1 LRAVSDGHF
10 RMSNEAPKKI
20 LIVEDEPTQRILAK
34 EILESA
40 GYIVRSS
47 DDGKHGLNMA
57 IKTQP
62 DLIILDL
69 MLPSLDGYALCTSLR
84 ECERTAQ
91 IPIILITGSKEP
103 DVIKR
108 GLAAGANDF
117 VNKPV
122 DWQFLA
128 DRVDFV
134 LKQSG
139 QRKMLDEE
147 LQNINSSND
156 ERDKSEKEEV
166 ALRIQSMQQAA
177 NAASDEL
184 ILAEEGHANAI
195 KTVQAKAQDELV
207 IQNEESV
214 KELNKAREQYE
225 EEIKRLTADFD
236 TETNEQKRRFD
247 EVKAVQTKAQ
257 DELESQKAE
266 AARELNKAREKY
278 EEEIKRLTA
287 DLETETAEQERRFD
301 AKLQTIEERH
311 AIELALIN
319 EVKNKFSGLEPGDVE
334 QEPSNSSE
342 ELSQS
347 IRAMWQIVYAEC
359 VRYDDV
365 LSTITGLSKTRD
377 TESLSEERAKEIAKH
392 VNGLVCSVGRL
403 KKLAIAMTEPQN
415 LCQGVFETNEFIS
428 DLADRLKQ
436 IAARSGVSIE
446 VSGLPNPLKV
456 SAEPHRIRYAL
467 TLLSINAL
475 RFTPPSSAIT
485 VGASLSDAGD
495 IRLSISD
502 TGVGMSPAQLDR
514 CTNCLDK
521 PLAMPGANS
530 NVAGLEI
537 PIATALARQQ
547 GGYLE
552 IESQQGQGTSVSL
565 VLPVGADRDGLATES
580 EVEQNGQIA
589 C

>member
-1 LRAVSDGHF
+1 
-10 RMSNEAPKKI
+10 MSNEAPKKI

-69 MLPSLDGYALCTSLR
+69 MLPSLDGYALCAALR

-128 DRVDFV
+128 DRVNFV

-156 ERDKSEKEEV
+156 ERDKSKKEEA

-184 ILAEEGHANAI
+184 ILAEEEHADAI
-195 KTVQAKAQDELV
+195 KAVQAKAQDELA
-207 IQNEESV
+207 IQKEESV
-214 KELNKAREQYE
+214 KEFNKARELYE

-236 TETNEQKRRFD
+236 TETNEQKKRFD
-247 EVKAVQTKAQ
+247 QVTAVRAMAQ

-266 AARELNKAREKY
+266 AAKELNTAREQY
-278 EEEIKRLTA
+278 EQEIKRLTA
-287 DLETETAEQERRFD
+287 DLDTETEEQERRFD
-301 AKLQTIEERH
+301 AKLRTIEERH

-319 EVKNKFSGLEPGDVE
+319 EIKSKFSGIEQGDVE
-334 QEPSNSSE
+334 QEPSTLSG

-347 IRAMWQIVYAEC
+347 VRAMWQIVCAEC
-359 VRYDDV
+359 VRYDDG
-365 LSTITGLSKTRD
+365 LSTISGLLKARD
-377 TESLSEERAKEIAKH
+377 TESLSDERSKEIANQL
-392 VNGLVCSVGRL
+392 NGLVYSVGRL
-403 KKLAIAMTEPQN
+403 KNLAIAMTEPQSES
-415 LCQGVFETNEFIS
+415 QGVFETNEFIS
-428 DLADRLKQ
+428 DLAGRLKQ
-436 IAARSGVSIE
+436 IAARSGVSVK
-446 VSGLPNPLKV
+446 VSGLPSPLRV
-456 SAEPHRIRYAL
+456 SAEPRRIRYAL

-475 RFTPPSSAIT
+475 RFTPPSGAIT
-485 VGASLSDAGD
+485 VGASLSEAGD

-502 TGVGMSPAQLDR
+502 TGVGMSPAELDR
-514 CTNCLDK
+514 YRNCLDK
-521 PLAMPGANS
+521 PLATHGTIS

-565 VLPVGADRDGLATES
+565 VLPVGADRGSVATES
-580 EVEQNGQIA
+580 EVEQDGQIA

>member
-1 LRAVSDGHF
+1 
-10 RMSNEAPKKI
+10 MSNEAPKKI
-20 LIVEDEPTQRILAK
+20 LIIEDEPTQRILAK

-40 GYIVRSS
+40 GYSVRSS

-69 MLPSLDGYALCTSLR
+69 MLPSLDGYSLCTSLR
-84 ECERTAQ
+84 ECEQTAQ

-147 LQNINSSND
+147 LQNINSGNE

-177 NAASDEL
+177 NAASDQL
-184 ILAEEGHANAI
+184 ILAEEEHVDAI
-195 KTVQAKAQDELV
+195 KAVQAKAQDELEA
-207 IQNEESV
+207 QKADSV

-225 EEIKRLTADFD
+225 EEIKRLSADFE
-236 TETNEQKRRFD
+236 TETNEQKTRFD
-247 EVKAVQTKAQ
+247 AVKAAQAKTQ
-257 DELESQKAE
+257 DELEAQKADSVK
-266 AARELNKAREKY
+266 ELNKAREQY
-278 EEEIKRLTA
+278 EEEIRRLSA
-287 DLETETAEQERRFD
+287 DFETETDEQKRRFD
-301 AKLQTIEERH
+301 AKLRTIEGRH
-311 AIELALIN
+311 AVELSLVN
-319 EVKNKFSGLEPGDVE
+319 ELKNEFSGLEPGSVE
-334 QEPSNSSE
+334 QEPSNLSE
-342 ELSQS
+342 ELSQR
-347 IRAMWQIVYAEC
+347 IRAMWQIVCAQC

-377 TESLSEERAKEIAKH
+377 TESLSEERLKEIAKH
-392 VNGLVCSVGRL
+392 VDGLVYSVGRL

-415 LCQGVFETNEFIS
+415 VSQGVFETNEFIS

-436 IAARSGVSIE
+436 IAARSGVSID
-446 VSGLPNPLKV
+446 VSGLPDPLKV
-456 SAEPHRIRYAL
+456 SAEPQRIRYAL

-475 RFTPPSSAIT
+475 RFTPPSGAIT

-502 TGVGMSPAQLDR
+502 TGVGMSSAQLDR
-514 CTNCLDK
+514 CRNCLDK
-521 PLAMPGANS
+521 PLAMPGGNS
-530 NVAGLEI
+530 NFADLEI

-565 VLPVGADRDGLATES
+565 VLPVGADRGGLATES
-580 EVEQNGQIA
+580 EVEKNGQIA

>member
-1 LRAVSDGHF
+1 MCAVSDGHY

-184 ILAEEGHANAI
+184 ILDEKEHADAI
-195 KTVQAKAQDELV
+195 KAVQAKAQDELAN
-207 IQNEESV
+207 QKEESV
-214 KELNKAREQYE
+214 KELNKAREQHE

-247 EVKAVQTKAQ
+247 EVKSVQAMAQ
-257 DELESQKAE
+257 DELESQKSE
-266 AARELNKAREKY
+266 AAKELNTARERY
-278 EEEIKRLTA
+278 EQEIKRLTA
-287 DLETETAEQERRFD
+287 DLETETVEQERRFD
-301 AKLQTIEERH
+301 AKLRTIEERH
-311 AIELALIN
+311 AIELDLIN
-319 EVKNKFSGLEPGDVE
+319 EIKRKFSRLNPVDVE
-334 QEPSNSSE
+334 QEPSNLSVE
-342 ELSQS
+342 VSQS
-347 IRAMWQIVYAEC
+347 IRAMCQIVRAEC

-365 LSTITGLSKTRD
+365 ISTISGLLKARD
-377 TESLSEERAKEIAKH
+377 AESLSEERSKEIANHIK
-392 VNGLVCSVGRL
+392 GLVYSVGRL
-403 KKLAIAMTEPQN
+403 KNLAIAMTEPQSEP
-415 LCQGVFETNEFIS
+415 QGVFETNEFIS
-428 DLADRLKQ
+428 DLADGLKQ
-436 IAARSGVSIE
+436 IAARSGVSVK
-446 VSGLPNPLKV
+446 VSGLPSPLKV

-475 RFTPPSSAIT
+475 RFTPQSGAIT

-514 CTNCLDK
+514 CRNCLDK
-521 PLAMPGANS
+521 PLATPGTNS

-565 VLPVGADRDGLATES
+565 VLPVGADRVGLAAES
-580 EVEQNGQIA
+580 EVDQNGQIA

>member
-1 LRAVSDGHF
+1 MCAVSDGHY

-177 NAASDEL
+177 NAASEQL
-184 ILAEEGHANAI
+184 ILAEEEHADAI
-195 KTVQAKAQDELV
+195 KAVQAKAQDELAN
-207 IQNEESV
+207 QKEESV
-214 KELNKAREQYE
+214 KELNKAREQH
-225 EEIKRLTADFD
+225 
-236 TETNEQKRRFD
+236 
-247 EVKAVQTKAQ
+247 
-257 DELESQKAE
+257 
-266 AARELNKAREKY
+266 

-287 DLETETAEQERRFD
+287 DLETETVEQERRFD
-301 AKLQTIEERH
+301 AKLRTIEERH
-311 AIELALIN
+311 AIELDLIN
-319 EVKNKFSGLEPGDVE
+319 EIKSKFSRLNPVDVE
-334 QEPSNSSE
+334 QEPSNLSVE
-342 ELSQS
+342 VSQS
-347 IRAMWQIVYAEC
+347 IRAMCQIVRAEC

-365 LSTITGLSKTRD
+365 ISTISGLLKARD
-377 TESLSEERAKEIAKH
+377 AESLSEERSKEIANH
-392 VNGLVCSVGRL
+392 INGLVYSVGRL
-403 KKLAIAMTEPQN
+403 KNLAIAMTEPQSEP
-415 LCQGVFETNEFIS
+415 QGVFETNEFIS
-428 DLADRLKQ
+428 DLADGLKQ
-436 IAARSGVSIE
+436 IAARSGVSVK
-446 VSGLPNPLKV
+446 VSGLPSPLKV

-475 RFTPPSSAIT
+475 RFTPQSGAIT

-514 CTNCLDK
+514 CRNCLDK
-521 PLAMPGANS
+521 PLATPGTNS

-565 VLPVGADRDGLATES
+565 VLPVGADRVGLAAES
-580 EVEQNGQIA
+580 EVDQNGQIA

>member
-1 LRAVSDGHF
+1 MRAVSDGHF

-69 MLPSLDGYALCTSLR
+69 MLPSLDGYALCAALR

-128 DRVDFV
+128 DRVNFV

-156 ERDKSEKEEV
+156 ERDKSKKEEA

-184 ILAEEGHANAI
+184 ILAEEEHADAI
-195 KTVQAKAQDELV
+195 KAVQAKAQDELA
-207 IQNEESV
+207 IQKEESV
-214 KELNKAREQYE
+214 KEFNKARELYE

-236 TETNEQKRRFD
+236 TETNEQKKRFD
-247 EVKAVQTKAQ
+247 QVTAVRAMAQ

-266 AARELNKAREKY
+266 AAKELNTAREQY
-278 EEEIKRLTA
+278 EQEIKRLTA
-287 DLETETAEQERRFD
+287 DLDTETEEQERRFD
-301 AKLQTIEERH
+301 AKLRTIEERH

-319 EVKNKFSGLEPGDVE
+319 EIKSKFSGIEQGDVE
-334 QEPSNSSE
+334 QEPSTLSG

-347 IRAMWQIVYAEC
+347 VRAMWQIVCAEC
-359 VRYDDV
+359 VRYDDG
-365 LSTITGLSKTRD
+365 LSTISGLLKARD
-377 TESLSEERAKEIAKH
+377 TESLSDERSKEIANQL
-392 VNGLVCSVGRL
+392 NGLVYSVGRL
-403 KKLAIAMTEPQN
+403 KNLAIAMTEPQSES
-415 LCQGVFETNEFIS
+415 QGVFETNEFIS
-428 DLADRLKQ
+428 DLAGRLKQ
-436 IAARSGVSIE
+436 IAARSGVSVK
-446 VSGLPNPLKV
+446 VSGLPSPLRV
-456 SAEPHRIRYAL
+456 SAEPRRIRYAL

-475 RFTPPSSAIT
+475 RFTPPSGAIT
-485 VGASLSDAGD
+485 VGASLSEAGD

-502 TGVGMSPAQLDR
+502 TGVGMSPAELDR
-514 CTNCLDK
+514 YRNCLDK
-521 PLAMPGANS
+521 PLATHGTIS

-565 VLPVGADRDGLATES
+565 VLPVGADRGSVATES
-580 EVEQNGQIA
+580 EVEQDGQIA

>member
-1 LRAVSDGHF
+1 
-10 RMSNEAPKKI
+10 MSNEAPKKI

-69 MLPSLDGYALCTSLR
+69 MLPSLDGYALCAALR

-128 DRVDFV
+128 DRVNFV

-156 ERDKSEKEEV
+156 ERDKSKKEEA

-184 ILAEEGHANAI
+184 ILAEEEHADAI
-195 KTVQAKAQDELV
+195 KAVQAKAQDELA
-207 IQNEESV
+207 IQKEESV
-214 KELNKAREQYE
+214 KEFNKARELYE

-236 TETNEQKRRFD
+236 TETNEQKKHFD
-247 EVKAVQTKAQ
+247 EVTAVRAMAQ

-266 AARELNKAREKY
+266 AAKELNTAREQY
-278 EEEIKRLTA
+278 EQEIKRLTA
-287 DLETETAEQERRFD
+287 DLETETEEQERRFD
-301 AKLQTIEERH
+301 AKLRTIEERH

-319 EVKNKFSGLEPGDVE
+319 EIRSKFSGMEQGDVE
-334 QEPSNSSE
+334 QEPSKLSG

-347 IRAMWQIVYAEC
+347 VRAMWQIVCAEC

-365 LSTITGLSKTRD
+365 ISTLSGLLKARD
-377 TESLSEERAKEIAKH
+377 AESLSDERSKEIAKH
-392 VNGLVCSVGRL
+392 VNGLVYSVGRL
-403 KKLAIAMTEPQN
+403 KSLAIAMTEPQAVS
-415 LCQGVFETNEFIS
+415 QGVFETNEFIS
-428 DLADRLKQ
+428 DLADGLKQ
-436 IAARSGVSIE
+436 IAARSGVS
-446 VSGLPNPLKV
+446 VKVCGLPSPLRV
-456 SAEPHRIRYAL
+456 SAEPRRIRYAL

-475 RFTPPSSAIT
+475 RFTPPSGAIT

-502 TGVGMSPAQLDR
+502 TGVGMSPAQLDGSR
-514 CTNCLDK
+514 NCLDK
-521 PLAMPGANS
+521 PLAMPGANT
-530 NVAGLEI
+530 NIAGLEI

-565 VLPVGADRDGLATES
+565 VLPVGTDRVDLATES
-580 EVEQNGQIA
+580 EVDQNGQIA

>member
-1 LRAVSDGHF
+1 
-10 RMSNEAPKKI
+10 MSNEAPKTI

-57 IKTQP
+57 IKTLP

-139 QRKMLDEE
+139 QRKRLDEE
-147 LQNINSSND
+147 LQNINSGHE

-166 ALRIQSMQQAA
+166 AFRIQSMQQAA
-177 NAASDEL
+177 KAASDQL
-184 ILAEEGHANAI
+184 IVSEEEHADAI
-195 KTVQAKAQDELV
+195 KAVEAKAQDELDA
-207 IQNEESV
+207 QEAESV

-225 EEIKRLTADFD
+225 EEIKRLTADFEA
-236 TETNEQKRRFD
+236 ETNEQKRRFD
-247 EVKAVQTKAQ
+247 
-257 DELESQKAE
+257 S
-266 AARELNKAREKY
+266 
-278 EEEIKRLTA
+278 
-287 DLETETAEQERRFD
+287 
-301 AKLQTIEERH
+301 KLRTMEERH
-311 AIELALIN
+311 AIEVALIN
-319 EVKNKFSGLEPGDVE
+319 EIKNEFSRIEPGDVE
-334 QEPSNSSE
+334 QEPSNLSG

-347 IRAMWQIVYAEC
+347 IRAMWQIVCAEC

-365 LSTITGLSKTRD
+365 LSTITGLSKTCD
-377 TESLSEERAKEIAKH
+377 TESLSEERSKEIAKH
-392 VNGLVCSVGRL
+392 VNGLVYSVGRL

-415 LCQGVFETNEFIS
+415 VSQGVFEANDFIS
-428 DLADRLKQ
+428 DLADSLKQ
-436 IAARSGVSIE
+436 IAERSGVSVE
-446 VSGLPNPLKV
+446 VSGLPGPLKV

-475 RFTPPSSAIT
+475 SFTPPSGAIT

-514 CTNCLDK
+514 SRNCLDK
-521 PLAMPGANS
+521 PLAIPGANS

-537 PIATALARQQ
+537 PIATALTRQQ

-565 VLPVGADRDGLATES
+565 VLPVGADRAGLATES
-580 EVEQNGQIA
+580 EAEQNGQIA

>member
-1 LRAVSDGHF
+1 MRAVSDGHF

-69 MLPSLDGYALCTSLR
+69 MLPSLDGYALCTALR

-156 ERDKSEKEEV
+156 ERDKSKKEEA

-184 ILAEEGHANAI
+184 ILAEEEHADAI
-195 KTVQAKAQDELV
+195 KAVQAKAQDELA
-207 IQNEESV
+207 IQKEESV
-214 KELNKAREQYE
+214 KEFNKARELYE

-236 TETNEQKRRFD
+236 TETNEQKKRFD
-247 EVKAVQTKAQ
+247 QVTAVRAMAQ

-266 AARELNKAREKY
+266 AAKELNTAREQY
-278 EEEIKRLTA
+278 EQEIKRLTA
-287 DLETETAEQERRFD
+287 DLDTETEEQERRFD
-301 AKLQTIEERH
+301 AKLRTIEERH

-319 EVKNKFSGLEPGDVE
+319 EIKSKFSGIEQGDVE
-334 QEPSNSSE
+334 QEPSTLSG

-347 IRAMWQIVYAEC
+347 VRAMWQIVCAEC
-359 VRYDDV
+359 VRYDDG
-365 LSTITGLSKTRD
+365 LSTISGLLKARD
-377 TESLSEERAKEIAKH
+377 TESLSDERSKEIANQL
-392 VNGLVCSVGRL
+392 NGLVYSVGRL
-403 KKLAIAMTEPQN
+403 KNLAIAMTEPQSES
-415 LCQGVFETNEFIS
+415 QGVFETNEFIS
-428 DLADRLKQ
+428 DLAGRLKQ
-436 IAARSGVSIE
+436 IAARSGVSVK
-446 VSGLPNPLKV
+446 VSGLPSPLRV
-456 SAEPHRIRYAL
+456 SAEPRRIRYAL

-475 RFTPPSSAIT
+475 RFTPPSGAIT

-502 TGVGMSPAQLDR
+502 TGVGMSPAELDR
-514 CTNCLDK
+514 CRNCLDK

-537 PIATALARQQ
+537 PIATAVARQQ

-565 VLPVGADRDGLATES
+565 VLPVGADRGGLAIES
-580 EVEQNGQIA
+580 EVDQNGQIA

>member
-1 LRAVSDGHF
+1 MRAVSDGHC
-10 RMSNEAPKKI
+10 RMSNEAPKTI

-57 IKTQP
+57 IKTLP

-69 MLPSLDGYALCTSLR
+69 MLPSLDGYALCTALR

-134 LKQSG
+134 LNQSG

-147 LQNINSSND
+147 LQNINSGNE

-166 ALRIQSMQQAA
+166 ALRIQSMEQEA
-177 NAASDEL
+177 NAASDQL
-184 ILAEEGHANAI
+184 ILAEEEHADAI
-195 KTVQAKAQDELV
+195 KAVEAKAQDERDAKKA
-207 IQNEESV
+207 ESV

-236 TETNEQKRRFD
+236 AETNEQKRRFD
-247 EVKAVQTKAQ
+247 EVKAAQAKAQ
-257 DELESQKAE
+257 DELDAQKAE
-266 AARELNKAREKY
+266 SVKELNKARELN
-278 EEEIKRLTA
+278 EEEIKRLTT
-287 DLETETAEQERRFD
+287 DLETETEEQKRRFD
-301 AKLQTIEERH
+301 AKLRTIEEQH

-319 EVKNKFSGLEPGDVE
+319 EIKNKFSGLEPGDVE
-334 QEPSNSSE
+334 REPSNLSE

-347 IRAMWQIVYAEC
+347 IRAMWQIVCAEC

-377 TESLSEERAKEIAKH
+377 TESLSEERSKEIAKH
-392 VNGLVCSVGRL
+392 VNGLVYSVGRL
-403 KKLAIAMTEPQN
+403 KNLAIAMTEPQN
-415 LCQGVFETNEFIS
+415 LSQGVFETNEFIS
-428 DLADRLKQ
+428 DLADRLRQ
-436 IAARSGVSIE
+436 IAARSGISVK
-446 VSGLPNPLKV
+446 VSGLPSPLKV

-467 TLLSINAL
+467 TLLSISAL
-475 RFTPPSSAIT
+475 RFTPPSGAIT

-502 TGVGMSPAQLDR
+502 TGVGMSPAELDR
-514 CTNCLDK
+514 CRNCLDK

-537 PIATALARQQ
+537 PIATAIARQQ

-565 VLPVGADRDGLATES
+565 VLPVGADRAGLATES

>member
-1 LRAVSDGHF
+1 
-10 RMSNEAPKKI
+10 MSNEAPKKI
-20 LIVEDEPTQRILAK
+20 LIIEDEPTQRILAK

-40 GYIVRSS
+40 GYSVRSS

-69 MLPSLDGYALCTSLR
+69 LLPSLDGYSLCTSLR
-84 ECERTAQ
+84 ECEQTAQ

-147 LQNINSSND
+147 LQNINAGNE

-177 NAASDEL
+177 NAANDQR
-184 ILAEEGHANAI
+184 ILAEEEHADAI
-195 KTVQAKAQDELV
+195 KAVQAKAQDELEA
-207 IQNEESV
+207 QKAESV
-214 KELNKAREQYE
+214 KELNEAREQYE
-225 EEIKRLTADFD
+225 KEIKRLAADFEAEFEAE
-236 TETNEQKRRFD
+236 TEEQKRRFD
-247 EVKAVQTKAQ
+247 
-257 DELESQKAE
+257 
-266 AARELNKAREKY
+266 AR
-278 EEEIKRLTA
+278 
-287 DLETETAEQERRFD
+287 
-301 AKLQTIEERH
+301 LQTIEERH
-311 AIELALIN
+311 AIELSLIN
-319 EVKNKFSGLEPGDVE
+319 EVKNKSSGLEQASAE
-334 QEPSNSSE
+334 QEPSNLSE
-342 ELSQS
+342 ELSQR
-347 IRAMWQIVYAEC
+347 IRAMWQIVGAEC
-359 VRYDDV
+359 VRYDGV
-365 LSTITGLSKTRD
+365 LSTISSLSKTSD
-377 TESLSEERAKEIAKH
+377 SEVLSEERSKEIAKH
-392 VNGLVCSVGRL
+392 VNGLVYSVGRL
-403 KKLAIAMTEPQN
+403 KKLAIIMTEPQN
-415 LCQGVFETNEFIS
+415 VSQGVFETNEFIS
-428 DLADRLKQ
+428 DLAERLNQ

-446 VSGLPNPLKV
+446 VSGLPNPLKI
-456 SAEPHRIRYAL
+456 SAEPRRIRYAL

-475 RFTPPSSAIT
+475 RFTPPSGAIT

-514 CTNCLDK
+514 CRNCLDK
-521 PLAMPGANS
+521 PLAMPGGNS

-565 VLPVGADRDGLATES
+565 VLPVGVDTDGLATQS
-580 EVEQNGQIA
+580 EVEQNDQIA

>member
-1 LRAVSDGHF
+1 
-10 RMSNEAPKKI
+10 
-20 LIVEDEPTQRILAK
+20 
-34 EILESA
+34 
-40 GYIVRSS
+40 
-47 DDGKHGLNMA
+47 
-57 IKTQP
+57 
-62 DLIILDL
+62 
-69 MLPSLDGYALCTSLR
+69 LR

-122 DWQFLA
+122 DWRFLA

-147 LQNINSSND
+147 LQNINSGNE
-156 ERDKSEKEEV
+156 ERDKSEKEEA

-177 NAASDEL
+177 NAASDQL
-184 ILAEEGHANAI
+184 ILAEEEHADAI
-195 KTVQAKAQDELV
+195 KAVQAKAQDELV
-207 IQNEESV
+207 IQKEESV
-214 KELNKAREQYE
+214 KELNKSREQCE

-247 EVKAVQTKAQ
+247 EVKALQAIAQ

-266 AARELNKAREKY
+266 AAKELNTAGEQY

-287 DLETETAEQERRFD
+287 DFDAETDEQKRRYD
-301 AKLQTIEERH
+301 AKLRTIEERH
-311 AIELALIN
+311 AIELALVN
-319 EVKNKFSGLEPGDVE
+319 EIKSKYSGLKPVDIE
-334 QEPSNSSE
+334 QQPSNLSVE
-342 ELSQS
+342 ASQS
-347 IRAMWQIVYAEC
+347 IRAMWQIVCAEC

-365 LSTITGLSKTRD
+365 ISTISGLLKARD
-377 TESLSEERAKEIAKH
+377 AESLSEERSRKIANQL
-392 VNGLVCSVGRL
+392 NGLVYSVGRL
-403 KKLAIAMTEPQN
+403 KNLAIAMTEPQN
-415 LCQGVFETNEFIS
+415 VSQGVFETNEFIS

-436 IAARSGVSIE
+436 IAARSGVSVK
-446 VSGLPNPLKV
+446 VSGLPDPLKV

-475 RFTPPSSAIT
+475 RFTPPSGAIT

-514 CTNCLDK
+514 YRNCLDK
-521 PLAMPGANS
+521 PLATHGTIS

-565 VLPVGADRDGLATES
+565 VLPVGADRGSLATES
-580 EVEQNGQIA
+580 EVEQDGQIA

>member
-1 LRAVSDGHF
+1 
-10 RMSNEAPKKI
+10 MSNEAPKKI

-69 MLPSLDGYALCTSLR
+69 MLPSLDGYALCAALR

-156 ERDKSEKEEV
+156 ERDKSEKEEA

-184 ILAEEGHANAI
+184 ILAEEEHADAI
-195 KTVQAKAQDELV
+195 KAVQAKAQDELA
-207 IQNEESV
+207 IQKEESV
-214 KELNKAREQYE
+214 KEFNKARELYE

-236 TETNEQKRRFD
+236 TETNEQKKHFD
-247 EVKAVQTKAQ
+247 EVTAVRAMAQ

-266 AARELNKAREKY
+266 AAKELNTAREQY
-278 EEEIKRLTA
+278 EQEIKRLTA
-287 DLETETAEQERRFD
+287 DLETETEEQERRFD
-301 AKLQTIEERH
+301 AKLRTIEERH

-319 EVKNKFSGLEPGDVE
+319 EIRSKFSGMEQGDVE
-334 QEPSNSSE
+334 QEPSKLSG

-347 IRAMWQIVYAEC
+347 VRAMWQIVCAEC

-365 LSTITGLSKTRD
+365 ISTLSGLLKARD
-377 TESLSEERAKEIAKH
+377 AESLSDERSKEIAKH
-392 VNGLVCSVGRL
+392 VNGLVYSVGRL
-403 KKLAIAMTEPQN
+403 KSLAIAMTEPQAVS
-415 LCQGVFETNEFIS
+415 QGVFETNEFIS
-428 DLADRLKQ
+428 DLADGLKQ
-436 IAARSGVSIE
+436 IAARSGVS
-446 VSGLPNPLKV
+446 VKVCGLPSPLRV
-456 SAEPHRIRYAL
+456 SAEPRRIRYAL

-475 RFTPPSSAIT
+475 RFTPPSGAIT

-502 TGVGMSPAQLDR
+502 TGVGMSPAQLDGSR
-514 CTNCLDK
+514 NCLDK
-521 PLAMPGANS
+521 PLAMPGANT
-530 NVAGLEI
+530 NIAGLEI

-565 VLPVGADRDGLATES
+565 VLPVGTDRVDLATES
-580 EVEQNGQIA
+580 EVDQNGQIA